1 LEQRRRYLSSPYMLY
16 VHLFDRREL
25 SENTKEDNYLN
36 TAEIKNKATKYI
48 INTYGDR
55 DLALVK
61 GDGCYVWDADGKKY
75 LDFLGGIA
83 VNGLGHCHLNVVDAI
98 QKQAQK
104 LIHVSNLY
112 YIEPQ
117 AELAELLVENCALD
131 KCFFCNSGAEANEAA
146 IKLVRKYT
154 KENISKERFEFITME
169 DSFHGRTLATIT
181 ATAQTKYHKGF
192 EPMMPGFK
200 YVPYNDLDAVR
211 AAIDEKTCGI
221 LVELIQSEGGIN
233 VAKQEYIQGLRDLC
247 DENNLVLV
255 FDEVQT
261 AMGRLGKLFGYQLY
275 DVEPDI
281 ITMAKSLGGGVPI
294 GAMIAKNEI
303 AESFTPG
310 THASTFG
317 GNPLV
322 CASAYAALKTII
334 DDELPSN
341 AVKIG
346 EYFTKE
352 LLKLK
357 SQFSCIENV
366 RGKGLLMGM
375 VLNIDG
381 KAVAKKCI
389 ENGLLTIC
397 TKDYVLRFLPPLIIT
412 KEHVDEAVFIIQKSL
427 SELC

>member
-1 LEQRRRYLSSPYMLY
+1 M
-16 VHLFDRREL
+16 
-25 SENTKEDNYLN
+25 N

-48 INTYGDR
+48 INTYGER
-55 DLALVK
+55 ELALVK
-61 GDGCYVWDADGKKY
+61 GEGCYVWDADGKKY

-83 VNGLGHCHLNVVDAI
+83 VNGLGHCHPNVVGAI
-98 QKQAQK
+98 REQAGK
-104 LIHVSNLY
+104 LLHVSNLY

-117 AELAELLVENCALD
+117 ANLAELLIENCVLD
-131 KCFFCNSGAEANEAA
+131 QCFFCNSGAEANEAA

-154 KENISKERFEFITME
+154 KDKIDKNRYEIITME

-200 YVPYNDLDAVR
+200 YVSYNDLKAVR
-211 AAIDEKTCGI
+211 SAIDEKTCGI
-221 LVELIQSEGGIN
+221 MVELIQSEGGIN
-233 VAKQEYIQGLRDLC
+233 VASEEYIEGLRDLC
-247 DENNLVLV
+247 DEHDLILV

-261 AMGRLGKLFGYQLY
+261 AMGRLGKLFGHQFY

-281 ITMAKSLGGGVPI
+281 ITMAKSLGGGAPI
-294 GAMIAKNEI
+294 GAMLAKKEI
-303 AESFTPG
+303 AESFVPG

-322 CASAYAALKTII
+322 CASAYATVKTII
-334 DDELPSN
+334 DENMSEN
-341 AVKIG
+341 AVKMG
-346 EYFTKE
+346 KYFTEE

-357 SQFSCIENV
+357 TKFDCIENV
-366 RGKGLLMGM
+366 RGVGLLMGL

-381 KAVAKKCI
+381 KDVAKKCI

-397 TKDYVLRFLPPLIIT
+397 TKDHILRFLPPLIIS
-412 KEHVDEAVFIIQKSL
+412 ENHVDEAVSIVEKSL
-427 SELC
+427 SEIGS